1 MMKPI
6 RIVLADDHWLMRDET
21 RRILEQYPDLK
32 VVGEAEDGQQAM
44 ELIEQ
49 LQPDVVILD
58 IRMPKL
64 SGIEVVQ
71 GMKERSPDTKALI
84 LTAYDDDAYI
94 LSLIEA
100 GALGYLLKTTR
111 ENELIDAVRRVH
123 LGETVLQPAI
133 ANKIAHLWRQNQQST
148 RQEPFNKLSLRE
160 QEVLKL
166 VTKGLR
172 NKAIADELSIS
183 DRTVEAHLNSIFAK
197 LGVSSRVEAV
207 LYALSRH
214 IVSLEEEDSP

>member
-1 MMKPI
+1 MKLI

-21 RRILEQYPDLK
+21 RRIFEQYPDLK
-32 VVGEAEDGQQAM
+32 VVGEAEDGRQAM

-58 IRMPKL
+58 IRMPEL
-64 SGIEVVQ
+64 SGIEVVR
-71 GMKERSPDTKALI
+71 GMKERSPGTKALI

-94 LSLIEA
+94 LNLIEA

-111 ENELIDAVRRVH
+111 TDELIDAVRRVH

-148 RQEPFNKLSLRE
+148 RQEGFNKLSIRE
-160 QEVLKL
+160 QEVLQL

-172 NKAIADELSIS
+172 NKAIADELNIS

-197 LGVSSRVEAV
+197 LGVSSRVEVV

-214 IVSLEEEDSP
+214 IVSLEEEDSS